1 MLTTYH
7 HDHDLPG
14 RPHLQRH
21 HEPEGVGG
29 ADGSKGGEDEPD
41 PDQVEAED
49 EDVAAGELAEGDQ
62 VVPVSVFPEVDGV
75 SPLEDSDPGPAAQ
88 PPAEHQQHQ
97 HRVQHH
103 QLPGLLI
110 AHCCGEVYLAWEY

>member
-29 ADGSKGGEDEPD
+29 ADGSEGGEDEPD
-41 PDQVEAED
+41 LDQVEADD

-62 VVPVSVFPEVDGV
+62 VVPVLV
-75 SPLEDSDPGPAAQ
+75 L
-88 PPAEHQQHQ
+88 
-97 HRVQHH
+97 
-103 QLPGLLI
+103 
-110 AHCCGEVYLAWEY
+110 